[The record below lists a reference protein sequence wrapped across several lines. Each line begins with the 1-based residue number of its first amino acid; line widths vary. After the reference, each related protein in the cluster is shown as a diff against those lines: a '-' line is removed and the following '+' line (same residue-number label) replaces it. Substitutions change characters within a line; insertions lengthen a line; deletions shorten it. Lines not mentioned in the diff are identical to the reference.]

1 MRPPAFLSN
10 GLLLCTLV
18 TVLLLSLLG
27 WRMAAEPMQVY
38 GDGAAQY
45 IEHGARLEIQLALD
59 GHQGNLRSTLR
70 LADDTLLSHPPG
82 LHLAT
87 LAAVLGRVV
96 SAEASLWTAPL
107 WLLLLALA
115 LAWVAR
121 QLSGHSG
128 RAASAAFIGT
138 LLLPAAHGAATRV
151 HYDLPMTALLWGC
164 VATLI
169 WAVRSRPIVGGLVT
183 GLLFI
188 LATQIK
194 WTAVPFGAF
203 MLCGAWLSAL
213 RPKSPSA
220 NRRAY
225 VAAFISAAVGGG
237 VILAYLSTDP
247 SSFAAGTLAF
257 EDTVA
262 GGPGL
267 PWYLLALVT
276 SVYSPIGSLL
286 LAPLL
291 FLWAKADRR
300 AAALISCTVLGHLAF
315 LVPFVTRPDERFLLT
330 LAPALVLGAALAWSN
345 LSPQPRRRLGGAIL
359 VLLGVVA
366 LEFHI
371 APSSFGLPQAEL
383 MPRQASTPAL
393 GSRGPFLADSFERR
407 GWSSRATTPPDHSE
421 LREALWSAL
430 EPCNPAEL
438 AVEEGPSASGD
449 TWWFRYRSKLAELR
463 GRRISP
469 LIVLAPA
476 QVDSARFWWPGP
488 DTIPDSPSHFEP
500 RGYSFDWEPSP
511 TSDGPPLTPEE
522 ALLNAGLKSSLLT
535 EFQPGLGLA
544 RLPLRQSSVFQSD
557 WTLLQKI
564 AVAGSPTLGLF
575 GRGTL
580 PAGCGTDGS

>member
-1 MRPPAFLSN
+1 MSRPAFLS
-10 GLLLCTLV
+10 GGVLLCTLV
-18 TVLLLSLLG
+18 TVLLMSVIG

-45 IEHGARLEIQLALD
+45 IEHSARLEIQQALS
-59 GHQGNLRSTLR
+59 GHQGNLLSSLQ
-70 LADDTLLSHPPG
+70 LADETLVSHPPG

-87 LAAVLGRVV
+87 IAAVLGAVT

-121 QLSGHSG
+121 QLSGNSG

-169 WAVRSRPIVGGLVT
+169 WAVRSRPVVGGIAT

-194 WTAVPFGAF
+194 WTAAPFAVF

-213 RPKSPSA
+213 RPKSSA
-220 NRRAY
+220 SMRRAQ

-237 VILAYLSTDP
+237 VVLAYLSTKP
-247 SSFAAGTLAF
+247 TSFAAGSLALEGTLA
-257 EDTVA
+257 A
-262 GGPGL
+262 GQSL
-267 PWYLLALVT
+267 PWYLLSLVT

-291 FLWAKADRR
+291 FLWAKSDRR
-300 AAALISCTVLGHLAF
+300 AAALISCTVVGHLAF

-330 LAPALVLGAALAWSN
+330 LAPALVLAAALAWSN
-345 LSPQPRRRLGGAIL
+345 LNPQLRRRGAATIL

-366 LEFHI
+366 LEFHLV
-371 APSSFGLPQAEL
+371 PGSLGLQQGEL
-383 MPRQASTPAL
+383 LPRHASTPAL

-407 GWSSRATTPPDHSE
+407 GWSSRTSTPPDHSD
-421 LREALWSAL
+421 LREVLWSAL
-430 EPCNPAEL
+430 EACNPMEL

-449 TWWFRYRSKLAELR
+449 VWWFRYRSKLAELQ
-463 GRRISP
+463 GRRSSP
-469 LIVLAPA
+469 LIVLAPV
-476 QVDSARFWWPGP
+476 QVDSARFWWPNP

-500 RGYSFDWEPSP
+500 RGYSFDWVPSSP
-511 TSDGPPLTPEE
+511 RSDGVPLTPEE
-522 ALLNAGLKSSLLT
+522 ALLAEGLKPALLT
-535 EFQPGLGLA
+535 EFQPQLGLA
-544 RLPLRQSSVFQSD
+544 RLPLRESSAFHSN
-557 WTLLQKI
+557 WTLIQQVS
-564 AVAGSPTLGLF
+564 ATGRPTLGLF
-575 GRGTL
+575 ARGEL
-580 PAGCGTDGS
+580 PTSCGQ

>member
-1 MRPPAFLSN
+1 MSPPVFLSN

-38 GDGAAQY
+38 GDGGAQY
-45 IEHGARLEIQLALD
+45 IEHSARLEIQEAL
-59 GHQGNLRSTLR
+59 GRHQGSLMFSLR
-70 LADDTLLSHPPG
+70 LADDTLVSHPPG

-87 LAAVLGRVV
+87 LAAVLGRVD

-121 QLSGHSG
+121 QLSDNSG

-169 WAVRSRPIVGGLVT
+169 WAVRSRPVVGGLAT

-194 WTAVPFGAF
+194 WTAAPFAVF

-213 RPKSPSA
+213 RPKSPASM
-220 NRRAY
+220 RRAQ
-225 VAAFISAAVGGG
+225 VAAFVSAAVGGG
-237 VILAYLSTDP
+237 LILAYLSTKP
-247 SSFAAGTLAF
+247 TSFAAGSLALEGTLA
-257 EDTVA
+257 A
-262 GGPGL
+262 GQSL
-267 PWYLLALVT
+267 PWYLLSLVT

-291 FLWAKADRR
+291 FLWATSDRR
-300 AAALISCTVLGHLAF
+300 AAALISCTVVGHLAF

-330 LAPALVLGAALAWSN
+330 LAPALILAAALAWSN
-345 LSPQPRRRLGGAIL
+345 LNPQLRRRLAATIL
-359 VLLGVVA
+359 VLLAVVA
-366 LEFHI
+366 LEFHL
-371 APSSFGLPQAEL
+371 APSSLGLQQGEL
-383 MPRQASTPAL
+383 LPRQASTPAV

-407 GWSSRATTPPDHSE
+407 GWSSRASTPLDHGD
-421 LREALWSAL
+421 LREVLWSAL
-430 EPCNPAEL
+430 QACSPMEL
-438 AVEEGPSASGD
+438 AVEEGPAASGD
-449 TWWFRYRSKLAELR
+449 VWWFRYRSKLAELR
-463 GRRISP
+463 GRRSSP
-469 LIVLAPA
+469 LIVLAPV
-476 QVDSARFWWPGP
+476 QVDSARFWWPNP

-500 RGYSFDWEPSP
+500 RGYSLDWVHSSP
-511 TSDGPPLTPEE
+511 PGDGAPLPPEE
-522 ALLNAGLKSSLLT
+522 ALVRAGLKPSLLT
-535 EFQPGLGLA
+535 EFQPQLGLA
-544 RLPLRQSSVFQSD
+544 RLPLQESSAFHSN
-557 WTLLQKI
+557 WTLVQQ
-564 AVAGSPTLGLF
+564 VTVTGSPTLGLF
-575 GRGTL
+575 GRGEL
-580 PAGCGTDGS
+580 PASCGR